1 MRESLPPRNTKRLY
15 QLWKGRNKFYCG
27 GRLIFGPDAGSI
39 LLSTFLI
46 GAPAIT
52 FCIKTLLEIKK
63 DGSTF
68 AYATLSLEIVFTLL
82 VLTFLFMTSAR
93 NPGIVRRNKRPP
105 ECEESFNLQSQ
116 PLDWLDGSSMSLRIP
131 RIKDMVVNGKSIKV
145 KYCDTCMLYRP
156 PRASHCSVCN
166 NCVQRFDH
174 HCPWVGQCIGVRNY
188 RFFILFITSSTVLCV
203 YVFAFSLIDIIREKG
218 SFLDSLSKDVVS
230 VMLAAYCFISVW
242 FVGGLSVFHFYLIS
256 TNQTTYEN
264 FRYRY
269 EKKKNPFD
277 EGFFKNFKD
286 VLCSKLPPPIDFRE
300 WVAVEDAD
308 ASTVGS
314 LTQRFGAS
322 MRASEGKLDREPSV
336 HQQKDDTLLNNH
348 KTFNSSATG
357 EDLQGN
363 NEAKNTPRDP

>member
-1 MRESLPPRNTKRLY
+1 MRESQHHNSLAPPRNTKRLY
-15 QLWKGRNKFYCG
+15 QVWKGRNKFYCG

-52 FCIKTLLEIKK
+52 FCIKTLLDMRK
-63 DGSTF
+63 DGRSTF
-68 AYATLSLEIVFTLL
+68 EYAELIIEITLALALL

-105 ECEESFNLQSQ
+105 EVEESFNLRSQS
-116 PLDWLDGSSMSLRIP
+116 LDWLDGPTMSLRRP
-131 RIKDMVVNGKSIKV
+131 RIKDMLVNGHSVKV

-188 RFFILFITSSTVLCV
+188 RFFILFVTSSTALCV
-203 YVFAFSLIDIIREKG
+203 YVFVFSLFDIIRQNG
-218 SFLDSLSKDVVS
+218 SFWDSLSKDVVS

-269 EKKKNPFD
+269 EKKKNPFN
-277 EGFFKNFKD
+277 EGFLNNFKD
-286 VLCSKLPPPIDFRE
+286 VICSKLPPPIDFRE
-300 WVAVEDAD
+300 WVVVEDD
-308 ASTVGS
+308 YTASSIGS
-314 LTQRFGAS
+314 CTQRFGAAS
-322 MRASEGKLDREPSV
+322 MRASKAKLDREPSIFIF
-336 HQQKDDTLLNNH
+336 QQKDEILPNDKPSNH
-348 KTFNSSATG
+348 SATSK
-357 EDLQGN
+357 D
-363 NEAKNTPRDP
+363 